1 MMLKQAILL
10 DHSDLK
16 VDQPLGFCPSD
27 ISKPQ
32 RILFDHQLTMINR
45 LMEQERDPTI
55 FTTMNNNPIEITT
68 NRLLLNDYVSAG
80 KTTEIIALQS
90 MKKDVEDHRDFTPDN
105 GDFEYGYLFEQ
116 FTQIKTNVDLVI
128 VPKHLINQWIEI

>member
-90 MKKDVEDHRDFTPDN
+90 MNP
-105 GDFEYGYLFEQ
+105 
-116 FTQIKTNVDLVI
+116 KTLDAIERTNIANIDLEKTVQTYN
-128 VPKHLINQWIEI
+128 KNNKYNSLSR